1 MIRRTLLTLT
11 GAALFVTLTTAGARA
26 DDTVN
31 ASAGQKGAWDEM
43 VMQQGIDAGFFKKER
58 IALNISY
65 TAGGPD
71 TISAVATGSADLGFG
86 IGTTAVIAAFA
97 KGAPI
102 KIASAAF
109 TGANDLYFYVKP
121 DSPISSYRDMNGKS
135 IGFTRPGS
143 SSFVAE
149 HVLADQVN
157 VKPTYVSTGEMAA
170 TLTQVMSGQVDVGWA
185 VVPINLDLVAK
196 KQIKIIA
203 RGSEAKALA
212 NQTVRVNIVN
222 TNWLAAHRDV
232 AVRFWRAYAATIDWM
247 YKNQTQ
253 SIANFARY
261 NNMTPDDAKVIL
273 PYYPKSA
280 LSLTPVN
287 GFDKS
292 VNDAVEFKF
301 IPKPLESDQQKAIF
315 DIVFETK

>member
-1 MIRRTLLTLT
+1 MIRRILSTLLYTVLF
-11 GAALFVTLTTAGARA
+11 ALSTTVAARA

-31 ASAGQKGAWDEM
+31 ASAGQKGAWDQM
-43 VMQQGIDAGFFKKER
+43 VMQQGIDQGFFKQER
-58 IALNISY
+58 IALSISY

-71 TISAVATGSADLGFG
+71 TIQAVATGSADMGFG

-102 KIASAAF
+102 KIASASF
-109 TGANDLYFYVKP
+109 TGANDLYFYAKA
-121 DSPISSYRDMNGKS
+121 DSPINSYRDIGGKS

-149 HVLADQVN
+149 HVLADQDG
-157 VKPTYVSTGEMAA
+157 VKPTYVATGEMAA

-185 VVPINLDLVAK
+185 VVPVNLDLVAK
-196 KQIKIIA
+196 KQIKIIG
-203 RGSEAKALA
+203 RGSDAKALSD
-212 NQTVRVNIVN
+212 QTVRVNVVN

-253 SIANFARY
+253 SIANLAKY
-261 NNMTPDDAKVIL
+261 NGITPDEARAVL
-273 PYYPKSA
+273 PYYPKS
-280 LSLTPVN
+280 SLNLAPVK
-287 GFDKS
+287 GFERS
-292 VNDAVEFKF
+292 INDAVAYKF
-301 IPKPLESDQQKAIF
+301 IAKPLDDDQQKAIF
-315 DIVFETK
+315 DIVFATK